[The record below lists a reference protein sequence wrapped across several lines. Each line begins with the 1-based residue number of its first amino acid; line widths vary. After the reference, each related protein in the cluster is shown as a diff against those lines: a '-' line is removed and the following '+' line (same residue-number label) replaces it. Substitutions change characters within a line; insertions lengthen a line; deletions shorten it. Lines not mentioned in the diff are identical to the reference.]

1 MKNVTIAIATLSCL
15 MALTACGKAKA
26 PATAAIEKAGE
37 AAAKAGEAAKAAT
50 DEGLEKAAN
59 AAEAAKKRG
68 EYEALYTESETKLA
82 AATQKLDALTAR
94 ETARLER
101 VKAAN
106 AERVEALP
114 ENLRALIPDGLD
126 LDAQA
131 AQLARVEALATEPT
145 FPAGTRRGS
154 GKAPALVIP
163 EACKAEAERHGKDP
177 EQWFKTVWSLPHRRK
192 ARGEA

>member
-1 MKNVTIAIATLSCL
+1 MSEETTTTASAEAAPKTVPLK
-15 MALTACGKAKA
+15 ALEAERAKYRA
-26 PATAAIEKAGE
+26 RIEALESAAAERATADE
-37 AAAKAGEAAKAAT
+37 AA
-50 DEGLEKAAN
+50 